1 MNSPRA
7 DFVNHVNPSDN
18 QIDPTIGC
26 ATVFVYYLF
35 TQLGCPI
42 TLMTSSG
49 AQQLSGV
56 YANITGDQSDPFPYF
71 KNLVDLGYPGTAR
84 ITGPN
89 PDNPWP
95 IASVSFVGVK
105 STFGADES
113 KDIINS
119 QGGLVSGA
127 FTLWIQG
134 LSKAAFANLNIQVA
148 AFTGTFASLPGVIIQ
163 PNPLGAQFQSGVSQY
178 APQRIQIPFDI
189 VLSAPFLNQ
198 FPSSGSTPFGLS
210 VSLTAGGNT
219 VTASQ
224 ASTQIELVAGADPYF
239 SNMNSSNSNLPYLS
253 EDLRVFMVTPG
264 LNATPI
270 PNVAALADSV
280 SGAYTYIQN
289 VLKHFNDPLAGFTNP
304 AGPDPFATVLPN
316 QDGSDQ
322 ADSSVFPWTFNLLP
336 FQILNNYSFAI
347 AHVRCAARRASR
359 ARRPTSACS
368 SASSARRA
376 TTPTTSPTPPTPFR
390 RTRQANPVHQT
401 SAPAI
406 RPSRSSPRTISPAR
420 PTTRPPASTT
430 RPS

>member
-84 ITGPN
+84 NHGTEPGQSLADRERVVRRRQEHVRRRRIQGHHQFAGRTG
-89 PDNPWP
+89 
-95 IASVSFVGVK
+95 FRR
-105 STFGADES
+105 
-113 KDIINS
+113 
-119 QGGLVSGA
+119 

-163 PNPLGAQFQSGVSQY
+163 PNPLRAQFQSGVSQY

-316 QDGSDQ
+316 QDGFDP

-347 AHVRCAARRASR
+347 AHVRCGARRASR